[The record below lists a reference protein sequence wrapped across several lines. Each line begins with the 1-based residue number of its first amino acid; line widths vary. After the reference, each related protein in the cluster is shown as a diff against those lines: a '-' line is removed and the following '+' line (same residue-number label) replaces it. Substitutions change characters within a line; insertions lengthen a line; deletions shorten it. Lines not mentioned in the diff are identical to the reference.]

1 MGRAQKRHHTEKKK
15 ARTRKI
21 LKRYGDKEWLS
32 DRRVGRFTESHWG
45 CQCEICMNPRKLHK
59 GKKSAELTLKELH
72 WEDLLED

>member
-1 MGRAQKRHHTEKKK
+1 MGRAQKRHHTERKK

-21 LKRYGDKEWLS
+21 LKRYGDKEWLT

-59 GKKSAELTLKELH
+59 GKKISELTLKEFH
-72 WEDLLED
+72 WKDNLED

>member
-1 MGRAQKRHHTEKKK
+1 MGRAQKRHNTERKK

-32 DRRVGRFTESHWG
+32 DRRVGRFTESHWR

-59 GKKSAELTLKELH
+59 GKKVAELTLKEFH
-72 WEDLLED
+72 WKDLLED

>member
-1 MGRAQKRHHTEKKK
+1 MGRAQKRHNTERKK

-59 GKKSAELTLKELH
+59 GKKVAELTLKEFH
-72 WEDLLED
+72 WKDLLED